1 MGISKN
7 NPNYGIYAWGIVELG
22 VVALASLVVG
32 TDQIRQFNNSCLN
45 AGILLP
51 QCYSDRL
58 AEMTG
63 QNGGNK

>member
-1 MGISKN
+1 MTTQKTD
-7 NPNYGIYAWGIVELG
+7 NYALWQWGSVGLG

-32 TDQIRQFNNSCLN
+32 TDQIRQFNNSCLG

-51 QCYSDRL
+51 QCYSDRF

-63 QNGGNK
+63 QNWRAK

>member
-1 MGISKN
+1 MGIFN
-7 NPNYGIYAWGIVELG
+7 GLLAGAG
-22 VVALASLVVG
+22 VIPSASSITTV
-32 TDQIRQFNNSCLN
+32 D

-63 QNGGNK
+63 QNWRAK

>member
-1 MGISKN
+1 MTQKTD
-7 NPNYGIYAWGIVELG
+7 NYALWQWGTVGL
-22 VVALASLVVG
+22 VVITIGSLVVG
-32 TDQIRQFNNSCLN
+32 IDQIRQFNNSCLG

-63 QNGGNK
+63 QNWRAK

>member
-7 NPNYGIYAWGIVELG
+7 NPNYGIYAWGTVGLG
-22 VVALASLVVG
+22 VVALGSLVVG
-32 TDQIRQFNNSCLN
+32 IDQIRQFNNSCSD

-51 QCYSDRL
+51 QCYSDRIS
-58 AEMTG
+58 EMTG